1 MSRTRRPEGPLTP
14 VLRAYREAR
23 GRGED
28 QAWAE
33 QVVLTLARE
42 EVSPQPIVD
51 ELRDALPL
59 VRETGEGPAELY
71 GPAREWAAER
81 VADRAERGLATV
93 DSTPDA
99 RWRDVPVVGSVA
111 ACLVSLLMMLV
122 WLLRDGLTV
131 ELTWGLLLLPLLA
144 GTGVVAALATWESVL
159 TRRRAGVA
167 AAAGLGVAAAVV
179 AGLAWLLLGTRDAV
193 LATTSTFAL
202 ALLAVGYALLA
213 GLLERVLPQAGRRD
227 TAAPDDEVWSRE
239 LAGTLRLRLDLS
251 EARVT
256 EIVREARAHAAR
268 SGAGLR
274 EEFGTP
280 ASYASRFSRDRV
292 ARARRAAWGWT
303 ALVPVVVL
311 LTVDRLVSGGG
322 GDPVSW
328 FWVLLTVAVCWS
340 VATAWR
346 RARRERGRPQAA

>member
-1 MSRTRRPEGPLTP
+1 MSRTRRSEGPLTP
-14 VLRAYREAR
+14 VLRAYRQAR
-23 GRGED
+23 GRAED

-33 QVVLTLARE
+33 EVVLTLVRE
-42 EVSPQPIVD
+42 EVSPQPVLE

-71 GPAREWAAER
+71 GPAPEWAAGR
-81 VADRAERGLATV
+81 LADRAERGMATV

-99 RWRDVPVVGSVA
+99 RWRDVPVLGSVV

-122 WLLRDGLTV
+122 WLLRDGWSV
-131 ELTWGLLLLPLLA
+131 EVTWGLLLLPLLA

-159 TRRRAGVA
+159 TRRPVGVA

-193 LATTSTFAL
+193 LATTSTFSL

-213 GLLERVLPQAGRRD
+213 GLLERVLPQAGPRG
-227 TAAPDDEVWSRE
+227 APSDDEAWQRE

-280 ASYASRFSRDRV
+280 ASYAARFGRDRV

-311 LTVDRLVSGGG
+311 LAVDRLVSGGG
-322 GDPVSW
+322 ADLVSW
-328 FWVLLTVAVCWS
+328 VWVLFAVAVCWS
-340 VATAWR
+340 VVAAWR
-346 RARRERGRPQAA
+346 RVRRERGRPQTA